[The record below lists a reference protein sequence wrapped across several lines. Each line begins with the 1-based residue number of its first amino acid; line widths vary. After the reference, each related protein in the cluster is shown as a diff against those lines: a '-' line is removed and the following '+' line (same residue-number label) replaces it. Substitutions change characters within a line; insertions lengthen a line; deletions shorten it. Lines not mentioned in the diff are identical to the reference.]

1 VIVAHGLLG
10 EIFTWACVS
19 VLSVAG
25 TWAAIIVA
33 VGPRRY
39 KQWELRQDR
48 KIQEWSER
56 QRARRR

>member
-1 VIVAHGLLG
+1 MIVAHSLLG
-10 EIFTWACVS
+10 EIFTWACAL
-19 VLSVAG
+19 VLCVAG
-25 TWAAIIVA
+25 TWAAIIMA

-48 KIQEWSER
+48 KIQEWMER